1 MTAKLIDGTF
11 HAQEIMGEVANDVKN
26 LKENKGVTPCLGV
39 IMVGDDPASA
49 VYVRKK
55 QEACE
60 RVGINSI
67 LTVVNENDCWKAKE
81 RVEWAIYEFNGNAN
95 VHGILLQLPVPGIR
109 AQPLFEIINPK
120 KDVDV
125 LHPENVGLLVQ
136 HQPRFK
142 PCTPHGVQV
151 LLNRSGIEI
160 PGKHVVVINRSNVV
174 GKPLSSMLV
183 QDCDE
188 YANATVTVC
197 HDRTPPDRLKEL
209 TLQADIVCVA
219 VGKPGFLTADM
230 VKPGAVVVD
239 IGITRVGKRVVGDV
253 DFERVKEVAG
263 WITKVPGG
271 IGPMTV
277 AMLMFNTVQAAAS
290 NNFWR

>member
-1 MTAKLIDGTF
+1 MK
-11 HAQEIMGEVANDVKN
+11 QEH
-26 LKENKGVTPCLGV
+26 GVTPCLGV
-39 IMVGDDPASA
+39 ILVGSDPAST

-55 QEACE
+55 QEACIRTGIVSMLALIQENNQKKARE
-60 RVGINSI
+60 RI
-67 LTVVNENDCWKAKE
+67 
-81 RVEWAIYEFNGNAN
+81 EWAIDDFNGNEN
-95 VHGILLQLPVPGIR
+95 IHGILLQLPVPGVQT
-109 AQPLFEIINPK
+109 QPLFERICPK

-136 HQPRFK
+136 HTPRFK
-142 PCTPHGVQV
+142 PCTPHGIQI

-174 GKPLSSMLV
+174 GKPLSSMLI

-197 HDRTPPDRLKEL
+197 HDRTPPDKLKIL

-239 IGITRVGKRVVGDV
+239 IGITRSGKKVIGDV
-253 DFERVKEVAG
+253 DFEKVKEVAG
-263 WITKVPGG
+263 WITPVPKGCG
-271 IGPMTV
+271 LMTISC
-277 AMLMFNTVQAAAS
+277 LMQNTVLAAKMS
-290 NNFWR
+290 L